1 MATGRGLGRDTS
13 LLSAAALLEYALQL
27 VLPVLLVRLV
37 SPQDFG
43 AMRAL
48 LLVSVTLQ
56 GVAVLSLPRAMF
68 NFLPGADA
76 PRRRQVVAQALWLLA
91 ALSLVCGLAFGLLAA
106 AGQLGGAFELVGRA
120 PLAAGGYV
128 VLWLLGSLLDTLP
141 TASGRV
147 RFQALATVTLGLVRT
162 GVLAALAWWR
172 PGFDALLAGLLVFA
186 ALKVLLLAVFVV
198 RDLGWRGWRQ
208 DRAASGELLRYAAP
222 LAVGDGLFALRQQAD
237 QWVVSS
243 TLDAAALAT
252 LSVAAVVGSVPVLV
266 RQPINNAL
274 LPRARLA
281 WAEHRP
287 ADLAALLRISQQL
300 VAVLLMPLLVLV
312 ALLAPDLVR
321 LVYTQRFDAAAPL
334 MQLYLCGALGA
345 LVAPGFLLAV
355 IGQNVAGA
363 RIAAGVLLVSALG
376 GALAVRHAG
385 VAGAVMAS
393 AAALV
398 AGEWWAMRVV
408 LRTLQVPLSA
418 VLDVGR
424 LRRLALLCALALGA
438 GVLARMACPDPV
450 RAGLAWWRLACSAT
464 AFGLVFAVGAWRQG
478 LWSDLRQLLAQ
489 LKA

>member
-1 MATGRGLGRDTS
+1 MSAGRGLARDTS

-27 VLPVLLVRLV
+27 LLPVLLVRLV

-68 NFLPGADA
+68 NFLPGADQ
-76 PRRRQVVAQALWLLA
+76 PRRRQVVAQAVLLLGGL
-91 ALSLVCGLAFGLLAA
+91 ALACALAFGLLAA
-106 AGQLGGAFELVGRA
+106 GGHLGGAFELVGRA
-120 PLAAGGYV
+120 PVGAAVYV
-128 VLWLLGSLLDTLP
+128 LLWLLGSLLDTLP

-147 RFQALATVTLGLVRT
+147 RFQALATVALGVVRT
-162 GVLAALAWWR
+162 ASLALLAWWR
-172 PGFDALLAGLLVFA
+172 PGFDALLDGLLLFA
-186 ALKVLLLAVFVV
+186 ALKVALLVFFAV
-198 RDLGWRGWRQ
+198 RDLGWRGWRA
-208 DRAASGELLRYAAP
+208 DRATSGELLRYAAP

-281 WAEHRP
+281 WAEQRP

-300 VAVLLMPLLVLV
+300 VAVLLMPLLLLV
-312 ALLAPDLVR
+312 ALLVPDLVR
-321 LVYTQRFDAAAPL
+321 LVYTDRFDAAAPL
-334 MQLYLCGALGA
+334 MRLYLCGALGA

-355 IGQNVAGA
+355 IGQNLAGA
-363 RIAAGVLLVSALG
+363 RIAAGVLLLSAIG

-385 VAGAVMAS
+385 VAGAVAAS

-398 AGEWWAMRVV
+398 VGEWWAMRVV
-408 LRTLQVPLSA
+408 LRTLRVPLSA
-418 VLDVGR
+418 VLDVVR
-424 LRRLALLCALALGA
+424 LRRLALLCALALVAGA
-438 GVLARMACPDPV
+438 LARAACPDPV
-450 RAGLAWWRLACSAT
+450 TAAQAWWRLACGAA
-464 AFGLVFAVGAWRQG
+464 AFVTVFALGARQQG
-478 LWSDLRQLLAQ
+478 LWSDLRRLLTQ
-489 LKA
+489 IKA